1 MEDTLLEDLQINE
14 INCKSLGKSSQ
25 EFNTHEI
32 TAELLKSRIQ
42 AKLNDKIQKD
52 LLLAIGTNIEHK
64 QQVAWGSQK

>member
-1 MEDTLLEDLQINE
+1 MKING
-14 INCKSLGKSSQ
+14 KRLGKSNQ

-42 AKLNDKIQKD
+42 AKLNDQIQNN